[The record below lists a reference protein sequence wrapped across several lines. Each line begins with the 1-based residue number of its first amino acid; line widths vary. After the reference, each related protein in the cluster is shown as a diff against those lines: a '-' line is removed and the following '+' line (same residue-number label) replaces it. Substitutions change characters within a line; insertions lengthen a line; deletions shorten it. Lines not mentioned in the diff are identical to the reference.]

1 MQSFEM
7 STLLAAP
14 PHRVY
19 GTWLDSRELSALTG
33 STAYVD
39 PTTGGRFVARDGYVQ
54 SHLLNLWPFRQ
65 IVQAWRTSDMPCCYA
80 DSLLALL
87 FEPNDCCATRLTI
100 QHAQVPDEL
109 VERYR
114 RTWQADF
121 LEPMRRYF
129 AEG

>member
-19 GTWLDSRELSALTG
+19 RAWLDSGELSALTG
-33 STAYVD
+33 SSAYVD

-54 SHLLNLWPFRQ
+54 SHLFNLWPFRQ
-65 IVQAWRTSDMPCCYA
+65 IVHAWRTADMPCCYA

-87 FEPNDCCATRLTI
+87 FEPHERWTTRLTI
-100 QHAQVPDEL
+100 QHSQIPDEL
-109 VERYR
+109 AERYR
-114 RTWQADF
+114 RSWLADF

>member
-1 MQSFEM
+1 MQTLEF

-19 GTWLDSRELSALTG
+19 SAWLDSSELSALTG
-33 STAYVD
+33 CAASVEPA
-39 PTTGGRFVARDGYVQ
+39 TGGKFLACGGYVQ
-54 SHLLNLWPFRQ
+54 SHLLNLWPYRQ
-65 IVQAWRTSDMPCCYA
+65 IVQTWRTADLPCGYA

-87 FEPNDCCATRLTI
+87 LEPDDCCATRLTV
-100 QHAQVPDEL
+100 QHVHVPDHL
-109 VERYR
+109 VEQYR
-114 RTWQADF
+114 RSWHADF